1 MAASA
6 PGFLFGFAF
15 GPQGKREL
23 RSLQEA
29 AAAPPPD
36 ELFRWLHLDALSSE
50 AQAWLRQQEGLDAHA
65 LKAALAPR
73 ARPRMSHF
81 GDTLLVVVRAAN
93 LNEGKEREDLVSLRL
108 LVRPRILISLRR
120 ARIQAAEKVAEEV
133 RGGLG
138 FREPAE
144 LLAHL
149 IHFVSLPLHDFIEE
163 IGGRL
168 DDFEVSVADPAQ
180 SPERGDLF
188 DLRRELIALRKS
200 LVPQREAL
208 DRLYREPHPTLGP
221 HQRTLLRE
229 PAHRMARLVD
239 EVEAARERAGVLM
252 EEMGMQATEELN
264 RRIYLFTVIAGIF
277 MPLTFLA
284 SMLGMNVAGI
294 PLADHRLAFLAVCV
308 IMVAIGAGIWQ
319 LLRSNRWL

>member
-1 MAASA
+1 MAPSA
-6 PGFLFGFAF
+6 HGFLFGFAF

-29 AAAPPPD
+29 AAPPAPD
-36 ELFRWLHLDALSSE
+36 ELLRWLHLDGLSNE
-50 AQAWLRQQEGLDAHA
+50 TQAWLRQQQGLDAAA
-65 LKAALAPR
+65 LKAALTPR

-81 GDTLLVVVRAAN
+81 GDQLLVVLRAAN
-93 LNEGKEREDLVSLRL
+93 LNEGEEREDLVSLRL
-108 LVRPRILISLRR
+108 LVRPRLLISLRR
-120 ARIQAAEKVAEEV
+120 ARVRAAEAVADEV
-133 RGGLG
+133 RAGTS
-138 FREPAE
+138 FQEPAE

-149 IHFVSLPLHDFIEE
+149 IHLVVLPLHEFIEE

-168 DDFEVSVADPAQ
+168 DDFEVLVADPAQ
-180 SPERGDLF
+180 SPERADLF
-188 DLRRELIALRKS
+188 DLRRQLIALRKS

-208 DRLYREPHPTLGP
+208 ERLYREPHPALGP

-284 SMLGMNVAGI
+284 SLLGMNVAGI
-294 PLADHRLAFLAVCV
+294 PMSGHPQAFLAVCV
-308 IMVAIGAGIWQ
+308 LMAALGLGIWQ
-319 LLRSNRWL
+319 LLRRNRWL